1 MARTRA
7 YIPSTL
13 EDRACIL
20 KWRKSWAAIQQPA
33 VRMGRA
39 AGGRVEIHADAQV
52 APIVPVPVPP
62 SRARRSTRRSVAGT
76 GSFRIG
82 WARGPLPFARGRYG
96 QVSAAV
102 SHRTVRRREVTPD
115 KDASRMVHVKSYRY
129 VPKRWLMLVG
139 LMLCLGAT
147 VGWVIVGIKT
157 PVAPYVPLDILLMRR
172 VAPVLFF
179 AALSAFF
186 MVPAY
191 RSFLGTR
198 LLLDRE
204 RLLIPKG
211 ASLHERIEVR
221 YADIERLEVVK
232 QALPGQYPEYLVY
245 LVIDHRV
252 GAMTRQ
258 CSLSRSFFRSR
269 GTFRQMCTLLADNV
283 RQANPAITGDPQAI
297 RLVPHW
303 R

>member
-1 MARTRA
+1 MATVVQHAARGTPGRCKYVGRCSCLLPSPRGRTCLSSRR
-7 YIPSTL
+7 SDG
-13 EDRACIL
+13 ESR
-20 KWRKSWAAIQQPA
+20 SGQGM
-33 VRMGRA
+33 VGRA
-39 AGGRVEIHADAQV
+39 VWFRIRG
-52 APIVPVPVPP
+52 
-62 SRARRSTRRSVAGT
+62 GT
-76 GSFRIG
+76 GS
-82 WARGPLPFARGRYG
+82 A
-96 QVSAAV
+96 SAAV
-102 SHRTVRRREVTPD
+102 SHRTVRRRDGTPD
-115 KDASRMVHVKSYRY
+115 KDDSRMVHVKSYRY
-129 VPKRWLMLVG
+129 VPKRWLMLVA

-147 VGWVIVGIKT
+147 VGWVVVDIKM
-157 PVAPYVPLDILLMRR
+157 PVAPYVPLDIVLMRR
-172 VAPVLFF
+172 LAPVLFF

-198 LLLDRE
+198 LLLDTD

-232 QALPGQYPEYLVY
+232 HALPGRHPGYLVY

-252 GAMTRQ
+252 GTRTRQ

-283 RQANPAITGDPQAI
+283 RHANPAITGDPQAI